1 MKYNETKCSI
11 IADYYSEHYN
21 ELKGYV
27 AVRTQFAD
35 ETEDIVQNV
44 FLRILRMDKMITPL
58 TLPCLAYTV
67 AQNLVYDYWRH
78 QHTVEEYEHIITQSD
93 WRNSCATDVES
104 VYSARELSEILEQG
118 VAHLTE
124 AQRKVYRMNFNEGK
138 KVSEIATTL
147 QMNYKSV
154 ENRLGDARKQVR
166 NYVRRMLA

>member
-1 MKYNETKCSI
+1 MEYNESKCSI
-11 IADYYSEHYN
+11 IADYYSEHYD

-35 ETEDIVQNV
+35 ETEDIVQNI
-44 FLRILRMDKMITPL
+44 FLKILRMDKMITPL
-58 TLPCLAYTV
+58 TLPCLVYTV

-78 QHTVEEYEHIITQSD
+78 KHTVEEYEHLITQSD
-93 WRNSCATDVES
+93 WRSCYATDVES
-104 VYSARELSEILEQG
+104 VYSVRELTEIIEQG

-124 AQRKVYRMNFNEGK
+124 AQRKVYRMNLNEGK
-138 KVSEIATTL
+138 KVSEIASTL

-154 ENRLGDARKQVR
+154 EHRLGDARKQVR